1 MKTKKS
7 TTFIGF
13 HISIEMDQLVQ
24 MGAIARN
31 ISVSQMVRELVEGW
45 RDDNQITEKK
55 LIDGIVGRMKTEH
68 MILCLRNVNV
78 NDAEFINKW
87 KGILS
92 KKLTT
97 PLVNK
102 IIKGY
107 ETSGPNS

>member
-31 ISVSQMVRELVEGW
+31 IPVSQMIRELTEKW
-45 RDDNQITEKK
+45 RADNQITEGK
-55 LIDGIVGRMKTEH
+55 LLGEIVGRMKTEY
-68 MILCLRNVNV
+68 MILYLQKKENP
-78 NDAEFINKW
+78 AEFINKW
-87 KGILS
+87 KGVLS